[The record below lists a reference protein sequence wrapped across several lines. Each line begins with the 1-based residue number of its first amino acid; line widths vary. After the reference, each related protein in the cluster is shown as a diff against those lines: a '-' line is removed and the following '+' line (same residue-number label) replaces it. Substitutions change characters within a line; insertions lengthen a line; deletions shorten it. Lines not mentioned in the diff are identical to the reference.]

1 MYKCTD
7 CGHIFE
13 EGEQAISR
21 EAHDEIPG
29 GFHEDFAVCPI
40 CGGDFEETRSCKKCG
55 GAFLDDEL
63 IGGYYCEDCL
73 RKALTADSFTS
84 FGEYADK
91 HMEESEVHTVEHFM
105 LVWVYG
111 VSDSSIR
118 GSSKE
123 FRALMMAEFKD
134 AAEAHSKAA
143 KLFGA
148 EDKFIEQIW
157 KYMEDY
163 KLLDDFAEYV
173 HDREVRK

>member
-1 MYKCTD
+1 MYKCID

-13 EGEQAISR
+13 DGEEALR
-21 EAHDEIPG
+21 EEKHPYGSTTASEY
-29 GFHEDFAVCPI
+29 FSVCPV
-40 CGGDFEETRSCKKCG
+40 CGGDFETAQTCKKCG
-55 GAFLDDEL
+55 GAFLEGEL

-73 RKALTADSFTS
+73 KKELTADNFVN

-91 HMEESEVHTVEHFM
+91 HMEKTEVHTVEHFM

-118 GSSKE
+118 GSSEE

-143 KLFGA
+143 KLFGTD
-148 EDKFIEQIW
+148 DKFLEQIW
-157 KYMEDY
+157 QYMEDY
-163 KLLDDFAEYV
+163 KILDDFAEWLY
-173 HDREVRK
+173 DKEVKK

>member
-1 MYKCTD
+1 MFKCID

-13 EGEQAISR
+13 NGEEAIR
-21 EAHDEIPG
+21 EERHPYGSTTASEY
-29 GFHEDFAVCPI
+29 FSVCPI
-40 CGGDFEETRSCKKCG
+40 CGDDFETTQSCKKCG
-55 GAFLDDEL
+55 GEFLEDEL
-63 IGGYYCEDCL
+63 IGGYYCEECL
-73 RKALTADSFTS
+73 RKALTADSFIG

-91 HMEESEVHTVEHFM
+91 HMEKSEVHTVEHFM
-105 LVWVYG
+105 MVWVYG

-118 GSSKE
+118 GSSEE

-134 AAEAHSKAA
+134 AAEAHSKAT